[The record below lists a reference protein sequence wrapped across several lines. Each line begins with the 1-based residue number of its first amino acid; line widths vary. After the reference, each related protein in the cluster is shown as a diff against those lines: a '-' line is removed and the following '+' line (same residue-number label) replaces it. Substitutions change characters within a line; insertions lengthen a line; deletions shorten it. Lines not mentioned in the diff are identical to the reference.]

1 MRIVANRRPASPWDD
16 APPTSPPADARFA
29 LALAGAKAAG
39 TASRVLGVGG
49 GTSFPGTVALRID
62 PHVLQKAAAATDAR
76 KVVVT
81 GSNGKTTTC
90 RMLAALAH
98 ADGLRVIQNRS
109 GSNLLQ
115 GVISAVMRGTDLR
128 GRTDAQLLLLEV
140 DEATLRLVT
149 PEVRPD
155 TFLITNIFRDQL
167 DRFGEL
173 YSMARGLEAV
183 IEALPAS
190 ATVVLNGDDPL
201 VASLAPGAPARRLY
215 FGIQADGAGSQVPE
229 HSADTIRCVRC
240 QHLLNYRVVHLS
252 HLGDYECPQCG
263 NARPPLDV
271 AVTEVRP
278 SSDAGSEITVE
289 TPAGTVQLQVPLPG
303 WHNVYNAAA
312 ALAGAMA
319 LSLSRSLEPAG
330 ARRAAL

>member
-1 MRIVANRRPASPWDD
+1 
-16 APPTSPPADARFA
+16 
-29 LALAGAKAAG
+29 
-39 TASRVLGVGG
+39 
-49 GTSFPGTVALRID
+49 LR
-62 PHVLQKAAAATDAR
+62 KAAAASDAR

-98 ADGLRVIQNRS
+98 TRGLRVTQNRT

-115 GVISAVMRGTDLR
+115 GVTSALLRGTDLR
-128 GRTDAQLLLLEV
+128 GRMDTQLLLLEV
-140 DEATLRLVT
+140 DEATLRSVT

-173 YSMARGLEAV
+173 YSMARWLEAV

-215 FGIQADGAGSQVPE
+215 YGIRTDTADTADSDDAQVPE

-240 QHLLNYRVVHLS
+240 QHLLSYNVVHLS
-252 HLGDYECPQCG
+252 HLGDYRCEECG
-263 NARPPLDV
+263 NARPDLDI
-271 AVTEVRP
+271 AVTAVRP
-278 SSDAGSEITVE
+278 SRDAGSEITIE
-289 TPAGTVQLQVPLPG
+289 TPAGNFPLQVPLPG
-303 WHNVYNAAA
+303 VHNV
-312 ALAGAMA
+312 
-319 LSLSRSLEPAG
+319 
-330 ARRAAL
+330 